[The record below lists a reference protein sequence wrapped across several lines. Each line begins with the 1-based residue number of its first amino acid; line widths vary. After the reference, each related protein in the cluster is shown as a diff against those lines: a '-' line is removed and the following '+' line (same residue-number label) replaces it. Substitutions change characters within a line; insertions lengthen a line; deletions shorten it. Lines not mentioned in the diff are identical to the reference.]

1 MKKQIAI
8 LGSTGSIGTQALQV
22 IEEHPDLYEVYA
34 LTANNRV
41 DLLVE
46 QARKFMPEAVVI
58 ANEEKYL
65 QLKEALSDLP
75 VKVYAGADALSQI
88 VESQPIDIV
97 LASMVGYAGLR
108 PTINAI
114 KAGKAIALANKE
126 TLVVAGELINALA
139 NQYHIPVLPV
149 DSEHSAIFQC
159 LEINNRLEKV
169 ILTASGG
176 PFRTY
181 TMEQLQTVTKAQAL
195 KHPNW
200 EMGAK
205 ITIDSASM
213 MNKGFEVIEAKWL
226 FGMRPEQIEV
236 VVHPQSVIHSMVQF
250 EDGAVKAQLGMP
262 DMRLP
267 IQYAFSYPER
277 VKSSFERLDFARITD
292 LTFEQPDTKR
302 FRNLALAYEALYR
315 AGNMPCIVNAANEV
329 VVDAFLKDKI
339 SFLGMSDVIEQTMG
353 KVAYITGPH
362 GAYGVVEAVE
372 GSQEHDVRFRHGFV
386 NDGCRI
392 KAVHHRHF
400 NIHQHQL
407 RLNLTGAFNRLPSVR
422 NSLDECIR
430 AKQIAHLS
438 AQILQTQRFVLR
450 DQYL

>member
-22 IEEHPDLYEVYA
+22 IEEHPDLYEAYA

-41 DLLVE
+41 DLLIE

-75 VKVYAGADALSQI
+75 IKVYAGADALSQI

-139 NQYHIPVLPV
+139 NQYHTSVLPV

-226 FGMRPEQIEV
+226 FGVRPDQIEV

-277 VKSSFERLDFARITD
+277 LKASFPRLDFKLCTD

-302 FRNLALAYEALYR
+302 FRNLALAYEALHR

-329 VVDAFLKDKI
+329 VVAAFLRDEI
-339 SFLGMSDVIEQTMG
+339 SFLGMSDVIEKTMARVSFIQ
-353 KVAYITGPH
+353 KPAYEDYVATD
-362 GAYGVVEAVE
+362 AEA
-372 GSQEHDVRFRHGFV
+372 R
-386 NDGCRI
+386 RI
-392 KAVHHRHF
+392 
-400 NIHQHQL
+400 
-407 RLNLTGAFNRLPSVR
+407 
-422 NSLDECIR
+422 
-430 AKQIAHLS
+430 AKELI
-438 AQILQTQRFVLR
+438 VKN
-450 DQYL
+450 